1 MFEFLKRLWPGRKAA
16 VQASSSADVQL
27 DMESA
32 VRKTRQI
39 AAFDMDTF
47 SPGVQEKLYQKL
59 AEKNGFP
66 IFEGEVRHG
75 YSKADVRSTGVCPRC
90 GAPTRQYCA
99 HFIYATD
106 KATRVMMMPAGFF
119 CSKCPTVIVDEGII
133 AAGVKNGFTYQGVI
147 GVDFLGR
154 KDPVF
159 FETWNGVKPVYVF
172 DENEECHGMEFG
184 DLPVWHSNPQRSPS
198 ASQKKKQRR
207 RMAKQ
212 SRRRNR

>member
-1 MFEFLKRLWPGRKAA
+1 
-16 VQASSSADVQL
+16 
-27 DMESA
+27 
-32 VRKTRQI
+32 
-39 AAFDMDTF
+39 MDTF

-59 AEKNGFP
+59 AEKNGLP

-106 KATRVMMMPAGFF
+106 KSTRVMMVPAGFF
-119 CSKCPTVIVDEGII
+119 CSKCPTVIVDEEII
-133 AAGVKNGFTYQGVI
+133 AAGVKNGFTYQGVV

-172 DENEECHGMEFG
+172 DEDEECHGMEFG
-184 DLPVWHSNPQRSPS
+184 DLSVSHSNPQRSR
-198 ASQKKKQRR
+198 AATQKKKQRR
-207 RMAKQ
+207 RMAKL